1 VQNPNPKT
9 HDLEEKKHLQKQKK
23 DCVKHF
29 FIRHAVTIAP
39 LHHHQ
44 SINQSPNQQK
54 PQQELVQNPNPK
66 IIISAQF

>member
-1 VQNPNPKT
+1 MVLLVKKT
-9 HDLEEKKHLQKQKK
+9 LAETKK

-39 LHHHQ
+39 RHHHHHHHQ

-54 PQQELVQNPNPK
+54 PQQELV
-66 IIISAQF
+66 